1 MNRCQY
7 NNIESSLCLYI
18 NKTHMNYNGP
28 HSQTVRRHQSVLKPC
43 IQMFEMTT
51 QPFIYLN

>member
-28 HSQTVRRHQSVLKPC
+28 HSQTVRRHQSVHKPC
-43 IQMFEMTT
+43 IQMLEMTM